1 MMAKSNLLY
10 ANEMLRMHR
19 GTPKSRLQKHAT
31 FVKSVPKTIKNIQ
44 MMYESKPFDQYA
56 SRKKYKVP
64 TVDAIYV
71 QYMME

>member
-1 MMAKSNLLY
+1 
-10 ANEMLRMHR
+10 
-19 GTPKSRLQKHAT
+19 
-31 FVKSVPKTIKNIQ
+31 